1 MVGITTSSPKTIN
14 IARGPMAG
22 KGENV
27 MKNVA
32 KTMAKFKV
40 GDIIVANKKSNER
53 YVITTEKNGWTG
65 KVTSAPKNGE
75 ISVKTLTPE
84 RHKGEVYTV
93 EEAYFDIEENG
104 QIITQIVNENAII
117 VKLYDGRKGV
127 AKCSPSGKFNL
138 AFGTALAVARAY
150 GDKETEA
157 KLLAE
162 PVKEEPKFKVREL
175 VRIRQW
181 DDMVKEFGTN
191 GYGSVDCNCSFTDAM
206 KPLCGKYAEIVRL
219 DKDGRVG
226 LKLFNCDDLNT
237 NWGFHT
243 DMLEK
248 V

>member
-1 MVGITTSSPKTIN
+1 
-14 IARGPMAG
+14 
-22 KGENV
+22 
-27 MKNVA
+27 
-32 KTMAKFKV
+32 MAKFKV
-40 GDIIVANKKSNER
+40 GDIIKANKESNKE
-53 YVITTEKNGWTG
+53 YFITNKKRGWTG
-65 KVTSAPKNGE
+65 KVSEIKEAY
-75 ISVKTLTPE
+75 ISVETLTPE
-84 RHKGEVYTV
+84 EYKGETYTV
-93 EEAYFDIEENG
+93 DERYFYLVGDN
-104 QIITQIVNENAII
+104 QIITHIVNKNIVI
-117 VKLYDGRKGV
+117 VKLDDGRKGV
-127 AKCSPSGKFNL
+127 AKCSPDDKFNI

-162 PVKEEPKFKVREL
+162 PVKEEPKFKVGEL

-191 GYGSVDCNCSFTDAM
+191 GYGSVDCNYSFTDAM

-237 NWGFHT
+237 NWGYST
-243 DMLEK
+243 DMIEK